1 MVGPVLLGM
10 SRPIHVLT
18 PTATA
23 RGITNLT
30 ALAVAQCG
38 KAPTRTDPDGGG
50 GAPISSFA
58 PRTSSRARTSSS

>member
-1 MVGPVLLGM
+1 MAFLLGM
-10 SRPIHVLT
+10 SKPIHVLP

-38 KAPTRTDPDGGG
+38 NGLSVDPVDGGG
-50 GAPISSFA
+50 GPPISSFA
-58 PRTSSRARTSSS
+58 PRKTSRARFWPF